1 MSNPI
6 KDDYY
11 VDGDKISTKNDLILE
26 ELIPFIE
33 NILEADSDKRR
44 AKLMNPATQTKNKL
58 NSILRREPP
67 FPNTQMYRLRSEDI
81 WQIYRNYL
89 DLNAKIN
96 SYFPYI
102 MDKLEFC
109 AYARISLTYYNNMI
123 DEKTDGEETPTEE
136 MSLRDVFSAI
146 NADIVNST
154 LSGAETGAISGVAA
168 RMRSKAKK
176 VGNSVVEVDDNAAI
190 VDSLAEAA
198 KGALYHAQKL
208 ELAQK
213 YRPKISEK

>member
-1 MSNPI
+1 MSDPI

-44 AKLMNPATQTKNKL
+44 AKLMNPATQTRNKL

-67 FPNTQMYRLRSEDI
+67 FPNTQMYRLSSEDI

>member
-11 VDGDKISTKNDLILE
+11 VDGDKISTKNDFILE

-44 AKLMNPATQTKNKL
+44 AKLMNPATQTRNKL

-67 FPNTQMYRLRSEDI
+67 FPNTQMYRLSSEDI

>member
-6 KDDYY
+6 RDDYY
-11 VDGDKISTKNDLILE
+11 IDGDKISTKNDLILE

-33 NILEADSDKRR
+33 NILEAKSDKRR
-44 AKLMNPATQTKNKL
+44 AKLINPATQTKNKL

-67 FPNTQMYRLRSEDI
+67 FPNTQMYRLSSEEI
-81 WQIYRNYL
+81 WKIYLNYL

-96 SYFPYI
+96 SYFPYL

-213 YRPKISEK
+213 YRPKIDEK

>member
-44 AKLMNPATQTKNKL
+44 AKLMNPATQTRNKL

-67 FPNTQMYRLRSEDI
+67 FPNTQMYRLSSEDI

-96 SYFPYI
+96 C
-102 MDKLEFC
+102 KE
-109 AYARISLTYYNNMI
+109 NKN
-123 DEKTDGEETPTEE
+123 
-136 MSLRDVFSAI
+136 
-146 NADIVNST
+146 
-154 LSGAETGAISGVAA
+154 
-168 RMRSKAKK
+168 
-176 VGNSVVEVDDNAAI
+176 
-190 VDSLAEAA
+190 
-198 KGALYHAQKL
+198 
-208 ELAQK
+208 
-213 YRPKISEK
+213 

>member
-1 MSNPI
+1 MSSPI

-11 VDGDKISTKNDLILE
+11 VDGDKIGTKNDLILE

-67 FPNTQMYRLRSEDI
+67 FPNTQMYRLSSEDI
-81 WQIYRNYL
+81 WQIYLNYL

>member
-67 FPNTQMYRLRSEDI
+67 FPNTQMYRLSSEDI

>member
-1 MSNPI
+1 MSDPI

-67 FPNTQMYRLRSEDI
+67 FPNTQMYRLSSEDI

>member
-6 KDDYY
+6 KIDYY
-11 VDGDKISTKNDLILE
+11 LDGNKISTKNDLILE

-67 FPNTQMYRLRSEDI
+67 FPNTQMYRLSSEDI
-81 WQIYRNYL
+81 WKIYLNYL

>member
-11 VDGDKISTKNDLILE
+11 IDGDKISTKNDLILE

-33 NILEADSDKRR
+33 NILEAKSDKRR
-44 AKLMNPATQTKNKL
+44 AKLINPATQTKNKL

-67 FPNTQMYRLRSEDI
+67 FPNTQMYRLSSEDI
-81 WQIYRNYL
+81 WKIYLNYL

-96 SYFPYI
+96 SYFPYL

-154 LSGAETGAISGVAA
+154 LSGAETGAISGIAA

-213 YRPKISEK
+213 YRPKIDEK

>member
-26 ELIPFIE
+26 ELIPFID

-44 AKLMNPATQTKNKL
+44 AKLMNPATQTRNKL

-67 FPNTQMYRLRSEDI
+67 FPNTQMYRLSSEDI

>member
-26 ELIPFIE
+26 ELVPFIE

-44 AKLMNPATQTKNKL
+44 AKLMNPATQTRNKL

-67 FPNTQMYRLRSEDI
+67 FPNTQMYRLSSEDI

>member
-67 FPNTQMYRLRSEDI
+67 FPNTQMYRLSSEDI
-81 WQIYRNYL
+81 WKIYLNYL

-176 VGNSVVEVDDNAAI
+176 VGNSVVEVDDNAAF

>member
-11 VDGDKISTKNDLILE
+11 VDGDKISTKNDLILD

-44 AKLMNPATQTKNKL
+44 AKLMNPATQTRNKL

-67 FPNTQMYRLRSEDI
+67 FPNTQMYRLSSEDI

>member
-67 FPNTQMYRLRSEDI
+67 FPNTQMYRLSSEDI
-81 WQIYRNYL
+81 WKIYLNYL

-176 VGNSVVEVDDNAAI
+176 VGNSVIEVDDNAAI

>member
-11 VDGDKISTKNDLILE
+11 VDGDKISTKNDLILD

-44 AKLMNPATQTKNKL
+44 AKLMNPATQTRNKL

-67 FPNTQMYRLRSEDI
+67 FPNTQMYRLSSEDI

-123 DEKTDGEETPTEE
+123 DEKNDSEETPTEE

>member
-67 FPNTQMYRLRSEDI
+67 FPNTQMYRLSSEDI

-136 MSLRDVFSAI
+136 MSLRDVF
-146 NADIVNST
+146 
-154 LSGAETGAISGVAA
+154 
-168 RMRSKAKK
+168 
-176 VGNSVVEVDDNAAI
+176 
-190 VDSLAEAA
+190 
-198 KGALYHAQKL
+198 
-208 ELAQK
+208 
-213 YRPKISEK
+213 

>member
-44 AKLMNPATQTKNKL
+44 AKLMNPATQTRNKL

-67 FPNTQMYRLRSEDI
+67 FPNTEMYRLSSEDI

>member
-33 NILEADSDKRR
+33 NILEADSDKRK
-44 AKLMNPATQTKNKL
+44 AKLMNPATQTRNKL

-67 FPNTQMYRLRSEDI
+67 FPNTQMYRLSSEDI

>member
-44 AKLMNPATQTKNKL
+44 AKLMNPATQTRNKL

-67 FPNTQMYRLRSEDI
+67 FPNTQMYRLSSEDI

-123 DEKTDGEETPTEE
+123 DEKTDAEETPTEE

>member
-33 NILEADSDKRR
+33 NILESDGDKRR
-44 AKLMNPATQTKNKL
+44 AKLMNPATQTRNKL

-67 FPNTQMYRLRSEDI
+67 FPNTQMYRLSSEDI

>member
-33 NILEADSDKRR
+33 NILVADSDKRR
-44 AKLMNPATQTKNKL
+44 AKLMNPATQTRNKL

-67 FPNTQMYRLRSEDI
+67 FPNTQMYRLSSEDI

>member
-44 AKLMNPATQTKNKL
+44 AKLMNPATQTRNKL

-67 FPNTQMYRLRSEDI
+67 FPNTQMYRLSSEDI

-213 YRPKISEK
+213 YRPKIGEK

>member
-44 AKLMNPATQTKNKL
+44 AKLMNPATQTRNKL

-67 FPNTQMYRLRSEDI
+67 FPNTQMYRLSSEDI

-146 NADIVNST
+146 NADIVSST

-198 KGALYHAQKL
+198 KGALYHAQML

>member
-44 AKLMNPATQTKNKL
+44 AKLMNPATQTRNKL

-67 FPNTQMYRLRSEDI
+67 FPNTQMYRLSSEDI

>member
-67 FPNTQMYRLRSEDI
+67 FPNTQMYRLSSEDI

-102 MDKLEFC
+102 MNKLEFC

>member
-44 AKLMNPATQTKNKL
+44 AKLMNPATQTRNKL

-67 FPNTQMYRLRSEDI
+67 FPNTQMYRLSSEDI

-213 YRPKISEK
+213 YRPKISET

>member
-33 NILEADSDKRR
+33 NILKADSDKRR

-67 FPNTQMYRLRSEDI
+67 FPNTQMYRLSSEDI
-81 WQIYRNYL
+81 WKIYLNYL

-213 YRPKISEK
+213 YRPKIDNK